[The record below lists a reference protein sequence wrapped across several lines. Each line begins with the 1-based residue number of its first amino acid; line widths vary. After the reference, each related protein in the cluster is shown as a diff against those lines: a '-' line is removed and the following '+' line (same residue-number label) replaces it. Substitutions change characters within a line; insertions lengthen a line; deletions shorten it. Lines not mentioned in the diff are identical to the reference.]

1 MKLYCNMYDCS
12 LIHPPYECDCFK
24 NTASLLYDELYDDVC
39 VRDMMKVYI
48 RSEVE

>member
-1 MKLYCNMYDCS
+1 
-12 LIHPPYECDCFK
+12 
-24 NTASLLYDELYDDVC
+24 LYDELYDDVC